1 MDPLDPFLLP
11 PDVVLTAVADLPAHV
26 REQVSGDGEFAITR
40 PRARSSTRVLSRDSA
55 DLIQEFRTAKTVV
68 EAVIKYCSAKG
79 GDPESTLVESFPI
92 LQNLVAAEFLVPAD
106 SENAVEIEP
115 GFKQNQVVEGYTIME
130 MVQTLDDSEVYRV
143 SSPGGQL
150 AALKIARGAENRSI
164 AKALHREAQIL
175 QALQG
180 APAPRFL
187 AEGKIDKRRYLVMSW
202 IEGRSVVQVA
212 EELRRHLEYA
222 KLISLCVAV
231 VRAYGSLHARD
242 ILHCDV
248 HPRNVI
254 ITGANEPVIIDFG
267 LALRSS
273 ADHHERRHV
282 PRGGVPTFF
291 EPEYAKARIAGQ
303 APPPATQASEQY
315 ALGALIY
322 LMIAGH
328 PYLQFAVGK
337 TEMLSQIVQ
346 DPPRPLDTRAIPNAD
361 QLQKILH
368 RALAKEPGSRFA
380 SVEEFG
386 NALAAAEIAEVARP
400 PATQGFG
407 TLRERFAE
415 SVLRRFAL
423 DGTLFQNGYPSAPR
437 LSINYGSAGAAY
449 ALYRLAVLHGDAE
462 QLALADAWATRAFA
476 QRTSDGGFYNDEMGL
491 SAGKVGPISPYHS
504 PSGVFFVRALIA
516 HAMGDFVSVQNALQG
531 FVAEADQPCENPDL
545 TLGRASVLLA
555 CSLLSDAIPEHV
567 LVDRASLTRLGERIA
582 LKLEEEIT
590 GYSAIAECK
599 EVPMLGIAHGWAGVL
614 YALMLWGK
622 GCGKEPA
629 RHLRERLQQLEDL
642 GEARGAGL
650 RWKIRLDTKRAR
662 VGYMSGWCN
671 GAAGMVFLWLLASES
686 YGEAH
691 FLELA
696 EKAARNAWEEAD
708 RATTLCCGSAGS
720 AYALLALYRAQGEKI
735 WLTRGEEFADKA
747 VQNASAGAESS
758 LYKGDLGI
766 ALLAYEIAHPTC
778 ASMPVFELERWR
790 RV

>member
-79 GDPESTLVESFPI
+79 GDPESTLVEAFPI

-115 GFKQNQVVEGYTIME
+115 GFKQNQVVEGYTIVE

-143 SSPGGQL
+143 SSPDGQL
-150 AALKIARGAENRSI
+150 AALKIARGADNRSI
-164 AKALHREAQIL
+164 GKALHREAQIL

-242 ILHCDV
+242 ILHCDI

-322 LMIAGH
+322 LLIAGH

-346 DPPRPLDTRAIPNAD
+346 DPPRPLDMRAIPNAD

-380 SVEEFG
+380 SVEEFA
-386 NALAAAEIAEVARP
+386 NALEAAEIAEVARP

-491 SAGKVGPISPYHS
+491 SAGKVGPISPYHT

-590 GYSAIAECK
+590 GYSPIAECK

-614 YALMLWGK
+614 YALMLWGR

-629 RHLRERLQQLEDL
+629 RHLRERLQQLEEL

-735 WLTRGEEFADKA
+735 WLTRGEEFAEKA

>member
-11 PDVVLTAVADLPAHV
+11 PDVVLTAVADLPPHV

-79 GDPESTLVESFPI
+79 SDPESTLEEAFPI

-115 GFKQNQVVEGYTIME
+115 GFKQNQVVEGYTIVE
-130 MVQTLDDSEVYRV
+130 TVQTLDDSEVYRV
-143 SSPGGQL
+143 SSPDGQL
-150 AALKIARGAENRSI
+150 AALKIARSADNRSI
-164 AKALHREAQIL
+164 AKALRREAQIL
-175 QALQG
+175 LALQG

-187 AEGKIDKRRYLVMSW
+187 AEGKLDKRPYLVMSW
-202 IEGRSVVQVA
+202 IEGHSVAQVA
-212 EELRRHLEYA
+212 NELRRHREYA

-248 HPRNVI
+248 HPRNVLV
-254 ITGANEPVIIDFG
+254 TGANEPIIIDFG
-267 LALRSS
+267 LAVRSS
-273 ADHHERRHV
+273 AQDHERRHA

-303 APPPATQASEQY
+303 TPPPATQASEQY

-322 LMIAGH
+322 LLITGH

-337 TEMLSQIVQ
+337 TEMLNQIVQ
-346 DPPRPLDTRAIPNAD
+346 DPPQPLDAGTFPNAG
-361 QLQKILH
+361 QLQSILH

-380 SVEEFG
+380 SVEQFAD
-386 NALAAAEIAEVARP
+386 ALQAAQIAEVARP

-407 TLRERFAE
+407 SQRERFAE

-437 LSINYGSAGAAY
+437 LSINYGAAGAAY
-449 ALYRLAVLHGDAE
+449 ALYRLAVLRGDAE
-462 QLALADAWATRAFA
+462 QLALADAWATRAYA
-476 QRTSDGGFYNDEMGL
+476 QRTSDGSFYNDEMGL
-491 SAGKVGPISPYHS
+491 SAAKVGPISPYHS

-531 FVAEADQPCENPDL
+531 FVAAADQPCGNPDL

-555 CSLLSDAIPEHV
+555 CSLLSDAIPEHP
-567 LVDRASLTRLGERIA
+567 LVDRAPLTALGARIA

-590 GYSAIAECK
+590 CYSSIAECK
-599 EVPMLGIAHGWAGVL
+599 QVPMLGIAHGWAGLL
-614 YALMLWGK
+614 YALMLWRK
-622 GCGKEPA
+622 VCGKELAP
-629 RHLRERLQQLEDL
+629 HFRERLQQLEEL
-642 GEARGAGL
+642 GEPRGAGL

-671 GAAGMVFLWLLASES
+671 GAAGMVFLWLLANEI

-696 EKAARNAWEEAD
+696 EKAARNAWEDAD

-720 AYALLALYRAQGEKI
+720 AYALLAFYRAQQEKS
-735 WLTRGEEFADKA
+735 WLTRAEEFTEKA

-766 ALLAYEIAHPTC
+766 ALLANEIAHPTY
-778 ASMPVFELERWR
+778 ASMPVFELERWQ